1 MADDS
6 LLCKVKTCLRV
17 TTAAFDDDEIS
28 PLIDACI
35 EDLKGAGV
43 DTDKNKNLVE
53 RAIVFYCKGHF
64 GLAPSNEWINIYER
78 LRNALASR
86 TAVTSDEF

>member
-6 LLCKVKTCLRV
+6 LLCKVKTCLRAM
-17 TTAAFDDDEIS
+17 TAAFDEDEII
-28 PLIDACI
+28 PLIDSCI

-43 DTDKNKNLVE
+43 DLNKNENLVE
-53 RAIVFYCKGHF
+53 CAIKSYCKGYF
-64 GLAPSNEWINIYER
+64 GLTPNKEWIDIYER

-86 TAVTSDEF
+86 KGGDS

>member
-53 RAIVFYCKGHF
+53 IAIKFYCKGYF
-64 GLAPSNEWINIYER
+64 GLEPNIDWINLYER

-86 TAVTSDEF
+86 TAVTPDEF